1 MGQRDLIAIARV
13 YQLCKLLLPFIE
25 YLFKLRRRHESR
37 VFPDLHRHNLT

>member
-25 YLFKLRRRHESR
+25 YLFKLRRRLESR
-37 VFPDLHRHNLT
+37 VFPDLRRHNLT